1 MAIVRSNGTRAA
13 GITEGQQQAIQEAMA
28 IILEED
34 TERGI
39 GLETFPCSAC
49 GVSASAAGAI
59 QYETEMRLCHACA
72 TRFELAHLGG
82 QVRTCAEYVAN
93 VRTGRHL
100 TS

>member
-1 MAIVRSNGTRAA
+1 MAIVRSNGTRSA
-13 GITEGQQQAIQEAMA
+13 GITEGQRQAIEEAME

-39 GLETFPCSAC
+39 GSDTFPCSAC
-49 GVSASAAGAI
+49 SMSASIAGAI
-59 QYETEMRLCHACA
+59 QYETELRLCHACA
-72 TRFELAHLGG
+72 TRFELAHLDG